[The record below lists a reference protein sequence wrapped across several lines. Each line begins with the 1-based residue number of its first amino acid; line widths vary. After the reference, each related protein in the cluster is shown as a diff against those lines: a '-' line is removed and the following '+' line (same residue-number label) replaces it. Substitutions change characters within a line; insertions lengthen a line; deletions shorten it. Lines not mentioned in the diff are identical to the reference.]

1 MHGTG
6 PDDAYANKGQPK
18 LRKIFLACPYSHADS
33 VVVEHRFQLC
43 NSVAAKI
50 ARSGSVVFSQ
60 VSMSHP
66 INAYLAD
73 LDRAGIGKL
82 WAPID
87 AVFMDVMTEI
97 IVIDEPGWKE
107 SSGVQRE
114 IEIFK
119 NRGLPA
125 NLWSEVSHEFGD

>member
-1 MHGTG
+1 M
-6 PDDAYANKGQPK
+6 
-18 LRKIFLACPYSHADS
+18 RKIFLACPYSHAER
-33 VVVEHRFQLC
+33 VIVEHRFQVC
-43 NSVAAKI
+43 NFVAARI
-50 ARSGSVVFSQ
+50 ARGGSAVYSQ

-66 INAYLAD
+66 INGYLTD
-73 LDRAGIGKL
+73 LDKAAIGQL

-87 AVFMDVMTEI
+87 KVFMDAMTEI

-119 NRGLPA
+119 DRGLRVS
-125 NLWSEVSHEFGD
+125 LWSEVEHEFAI